1 MFKFLNIFIFIAILL
16 VTRYGMEISIQKQL
30 LNNSKTSFLFIED
43 VSVDNVKIIKRK
55 QKNGENNEN

>member
-1 MFKFLNIFIFIAILL
+1 MFNFLNVFIFIAILL

-43 VSVDNVKIIKRK
+43 VSVDNAELIKRK

>member
-55 QKNGENNEN
+55 QENGENNEN